1 MSTCSYHSAC
11 FCGSIYKT
19 PFQTDRECD
28 TMATYACKCH
38 LRCHINVQ
46 NPVPHKELAHKSLN
60 NSLSH
65 AAKWLLLL
73 TVLKAEGWPFG
84 RWQQKGI
91 IVMEC
96 RKKSMPVREPDL
108 IRRRPYQ
115 KNPRSFFWHRRKMS
129 AVTCEWFEWYGC
141 LNKGDRVLLL
151 REEYFDW
158 TLLFLGASRS
168 GPLLSKIVGTCQL
181 SLL

>member
-1 MSTCSYHSAC
+1 
-11 FCGSIYKT
+11 
-19 PFQTDRECD
+19 
-28 TMATYACKCH
+28 MATYACKCH

-115 KNPRSFFWHRRKMS
+115 KNPEVSSDIEER
-129 AVTCEWFEWYGC
+129 C
-141 LNKGDRVLLL
+141 LL
-151 REEYFDW
+151 
-158 TLLFLGASRS
+158 
-168 GPLLSKIVGTCQL
+168 
-181 SLL
+181 